1 MNYNEFNAHSR
12 TELFDALLESGKR
25 QGSLSNEQILELDE
39 INATEDELCDFYTK
53 LESFGIDAMPAY
65 DDPMRKMSVGD
76 NMPGKSAHV
85 NLPENIESYAV
96 DSVKQYMKEIGC
108 FPLLTV
114 EDERDLAIRTGNGD
128 TAAKARL
135 VESNLRLVVSVAKR
149 FLGKGLPLQDLIQEG
164 NIGLMRAAARFD
176 YARGTRF
183 STYATW
189 WIRQIISRAVADQS
203 RLIRLPVHMHVATG
217 KVAAA
222 ATSLRE
228 EANHNICAEEIAR
241 YTGLPSGKVQNAL
254 NSYHDVISL
263 NDAVGDDSTELGD
276 LIANANAEDP
286 FEQATKSL
294 LKDEV
299 ELAIASLP
307 ERERTVLMLHFGL
320 MGEEEMTLEKVG
332 TLLGISRER
341 VRQIEVK
348 ALKRLRKSA
357 RTKYLREY
365 LH

>member
-1 MNYNEFNAHSR
+1 
-12 TELFDALLESGKR
+12 
-25 QGSLSNEQILELDE
+25 
-39 INATEDELCDFYTK
+39 
-53 LESFGIDAMPAY
+53 
-65 DDPMRKMSVGD
+65 
-76 NMPGKSAHV
+76 
-85 NLPENIESYAV
+85 
-96 DSVKQYMKEIGC
+96 MKEISC

-114 EDERDLAIRTGNGD
+114 EEERDLAIRTGNGD

-135 VESNLRLVVSVAKR
+135 VKSNLRLVVSVAKQ

-189 WIRQIISRAVADQS
+189 WIRQMISRAVADQS

-228 EANHNICAEEIAR
+228 EANHSICAEEIAR

-286 FEQATKSL
+286 FEQAAIGL
-294 LKDEV
+294 LKEEV
-299 ELAIASLP
+299 ELAIAGLP
-307 ERERTVLMLHFGL
+307 ERERTVLVLHFGL

-332 TLLGISRER
+332 ILLGISRER
-341 VRQIEVK
+341 VRQIETK
-348 ALKRLRKSA
+348 ALKRLRKST